1 MDSECLIKAYILQLS
16 DIRPCYM
23 RGKKAKYFPNMTNC
37 AQTSILIV
45 QSYANLQIF
54 CHNKCTVTKCEMQD
68 KEFEHLSTL
77 ANFQQQCMVWF
88 SSYAQ
93 NLFELASRW
102 WFEEKYNIGDT
113 S

>member
-1 MDSECLIKAYILQLS
+1 MW
-16 DIRPCYM
+16 
-23 RGKKAKYFPNMTNC
+23 GKKAKCFQNMTNC